1 MAILAFE
8 GGEIKLDGESHRNYI
23 QGKENS
29 MKISDVKGLEVEQ
42 LVSQQTDKVN
52 GAQAQTPAE
61 NSSGEVDVIHLSS
74 QSRLMQKASEVV
86 YQTPEVRSEKV
97 SALQESVQGGTYEVD
112 SLKVANRLITEI
124 IQEK

>member
-1 MAILAFE
+1 
-8 GGEIKLDGESHRNYI
+8 
-23 QGKENS
+23 
-29 MKISDVKGLEVEQ
+29 MKITDVKGLEVEQ

-52 GAQAQTPAE
+52 GVQGEKPAE
-61 NSSGEVDVIHLSS
+61 QASGEMDVIHLSP

-97 SALQESVQGGTYEVD
+97 SALQESVQDGTYEVD

>member
-1 MAILAFE
+1 
-8 GGEIKLDGESHRNYI
+8 
-23 QGKENS
+23 
-29 MKISDVKGLEVEQ
+29 MKITDVKGLEVEQ
-42 LVSQQTDKVN
+42 LVSQQTDKVS
-52 GAQAQTPAE
+52 GAQGQKPTE
-61 NSSGEVDVIHLSS
+61 KSSGEMDVIHLSP

-112 SLKVANRLITEI
+112 TLKVANRLITEI